1 MRTTLRTTLWACL
14 LAATF
19 AVPALAADTPKKG
32 SAADEEFMTG
42 LRKIGVMTGEA
53 FACSSKEEQP
63 KVGQDVLD
71 LATQVSLH
79 FGLQAAFVFSG
90 SFGYGIAHDFDHK
103 GCPQALG
110 DFKALKAKYLVQ

>member
-1 MRTTLRTTLWACL
+1 MRTILGACL

-19 AVPALAADTPKKG
+19 AVPALAADAPKKG

-53 FACSSKEEQP
+53 FTCSSKEEQP
-63 KVGQDVLD
+63 KVGQAVLD

-103 GCPQALG
+103 ACPQALD
-110 DFKALKAKYLVQ
+110 DFKALKTKYLVQ

>member
-1 MRTTLRTTLWACL
+1 MRTILGACL
-14 LAATF
+14 LAVTF
-19 AVPALAADTPKKG
+19 AVSALAADAPKKG

-53 FACSSKEEQP
+53 FACSTKEEQP

-90 SFGYGIAHDFDHK
+90 SFGYGTAHDFDRK
-103 GCPQALG
+103 GCSEVLG
-110 DFKALKAKYLVQ
+110 DLKALKVKYLAQ

>member
-1 MRTTLRTTLWACL
+1 MRTILWVCL

-19 AVPALAADTPKKG
+19 SVPAFAAGAPKKG

-63 KVGQDVLD
+63 KVGQAAID

-90 SFGYGIAHDFDHK
+90 SFGYGIGHDFDHK
-103 GCPQALG
+103 GCPQALD
-110 DFKALKAKYLVQ
+110 DFKALKAKYLAQ

>member
-1 MRTTLRTTLWACL
+1 MRTILGACL
-14 LAATF
+14 LAVTF
-19 AVPALAADTPKKG
+19 AVSAPAADAPKKG

-53 FACSSKEEQP
+53 FACSTKEEQP

-90 SFGYGIAHDFDHK
+90 SFGYGTAHDFDRK

>member
-1 MRTTLRTTLWACL
+1 MRTLLGACL

-19 AVPALAADTPKKG
+19 AVPALAADAPKKG

-53 FACSSKEEQP
+53 FTCSSKEEQP
-63 KVGQDVLD
+63 KVGQAVMD
-71 LATQVSLH
+71 LATQVSMH

-103 GCPQALG
+103 ACPQAID

>member
-1 MRTTLRTTLWACL
+1 
-14 LAATF
+14 
-19 AVPALAADTPKKG
+19 
-32 SAADEEFMTG
+32 
-42 LRKIGVMTGEA
+42 
-53 FACSSKEEQP
+53 
-63 KVGQDVLD
+63 
-71 LATQVSLH
+71 VSLH

>member
-1 MRTTLRTTLWACL
+1 MRTILGACL
-14 LAATF
+14 LAVTF
-19 AVPALAADTPKKG
+19 AVSAPAADAPKKG

-53 FACSSKEEQP
+53 FACSTKEEQP

-90 SFGYGIAHDFDHK
+90 SFGYGTAHDFDRK
-103 GCPQALG
+103 ACPQALG
-110 DFKALKAKYLVQ
+110 DFKALKAKYLAP

>member
-1 MRTTLRTTLWACL
+1 MRTLLGACL

-19 AVPALAADTPKKG
+19 AVPALAADAPKKG

-53 FACSSKEEQP
+53 FTCSSKEEQP
-63 KVGQDVLD
+63 KVGQAVMD
-71 LATQVSLH
+71 LATQVSMH

-103 GCPQALG
+103 ACPQALD

>member
-1 MRTTLRTTLWACL
+1 MRTILGACL
-14 LAATF
+14 LAVTF
-19 AVPALAADTPKKG
+19 AVSALAADAPKKG

-53 FACSSKEEQP
+53 FACSTKEEQP

-79 FGLQAAFVFSG
+79 FGLQAAFVYSG
-90 SFGYGIAHDFDHK
+90 SFGYGMGHEFDH
-103 GCPQALG
+103 GTCPQALG
-110 DFKALKAKYLVQ
+110 DFRALQAKYLGR

>member
-1 MRTTLRTTLWACL
+1 MRKILGACL
-14 LAATF
+14 LAVTF
-19 AVPALAADTPKKG
+19 AVPAFAADTPKKG

-53 FACSSKEEQP
+53 FACSTKEEQP

-90 SFGYGIAHDFDHK
+90 SFGYGIAHDFDRK
-103 GCPQALG
+103 GCAQALG
-110 DFKALKAKYLVQ
+110 DFKTLKAKYLVQ

>member
-1 MRTTLRTTLWACL
+1 MRTILGACL
-14 LAATF
+14 LAVTF
-19 AVPALAADTPKKG
+19 AVSALAADAPKKG

-53 FACSSKEEQP
+53 FACSTKEEQP

-90 SFGYGIAHDFDHK
+90 SFGYGTAHDFDRK
-103 GCPQALG
+103 ACPQALG
-110 DFKALKAKYLVQ
+110 DFKALRAKYLAP